1 MNFFAI
7 KTFFTF
13 SIFFLGI
20 SFSGCKSTPIP
31 TGDRIVSISWVN
43 PTPESIAYIE
53 SAVCENEKPFSMK
66 NLPGYS
72 EKAVTIDQLLYKNC
86 SVHTKILDGSTLVS
100 LGTSWLEPPLR
111 KSLVAEYNLRIH
123 LSSGFEPKVT
133 LEPIRLKRAR
143 LGK

>member
-1 MNFFAI
+1 MNFFTVKA
-7 KTFFTF
+7 FFAF

-20 SFSGCKSTPIP
+20 SLSGCKSTPIP

-53 SAVCENEKPFSMK
+53 STVCENEKPFSVK
-66 NLPGYS
+66 NLLGYS

-86 SVHTKILDGSTLVS
+86 RVHTKILGGGTLVS
-100 LGTSWLEPPLR
+100 LGTGWIEPPLR
-111 KSLVAEYNLRIH
+111 KSPIAEYNLRIH
-123 LSSGFEPKVT
+123 LRSGFEPKVT